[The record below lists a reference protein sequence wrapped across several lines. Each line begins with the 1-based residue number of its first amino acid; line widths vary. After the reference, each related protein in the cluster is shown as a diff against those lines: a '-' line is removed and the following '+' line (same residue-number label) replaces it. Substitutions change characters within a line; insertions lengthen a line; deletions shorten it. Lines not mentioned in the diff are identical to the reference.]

1 MTPNSIGIFLR
12 YFFLLL
18 FFASCADVEDSRP
31 EVFYRFFLSRDL
43 LATERD
49 LRKQDLIIFQQKL
62 TDEQRLRN
70 SELGAF
76 VFRSN
81 KILSIV
87 SAQPYV
93 RLKKWKLPVMLGSTS
108 VGTIDQLKYLLTED
122 REISVFLVSIKDSVD
137 PEDYLQYSDILGR
150 LFMSLDGA
158 GVMAISCKDDNLR
171 EVLGRRL
178 KNWVLVDTEIKETS
192 LFYSNNLRWKHDL
205 KTRADGIELKS
216 KIFQKHVIKDG
227 SKK

>member
-1 MTPNSIGIFLR
+1 
-12 YFFLLL
+12 
-18 FFASCADVEDSRP
+18 
-31 EVFYRFFLSRDL
+31 
-43 LATERD
+43 
-49 LRKQDLIIFQQKL
+49 
-62 TDEQRLRN
+62 
-70 SELGAF
+70 
-76 VFRSN
+76 
-81 KILSIV
+81 
-87 SAQPYV
+87 
-93 RLKKWKLPVMLGSTS
+93 
-108 VGTIDQLKYLLTED
+108 
-122 REISVFLVSIKDSVD
+122 
-137 PEDYLQYSDILGR
+137 
-150 LFMSLDGA
+150 MSLDGA